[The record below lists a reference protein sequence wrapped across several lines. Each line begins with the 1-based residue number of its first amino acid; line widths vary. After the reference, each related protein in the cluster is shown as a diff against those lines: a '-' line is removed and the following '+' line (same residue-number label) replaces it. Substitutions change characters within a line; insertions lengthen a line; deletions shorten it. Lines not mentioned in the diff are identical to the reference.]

1 MDERVLGGMGWSR
14 DLPDVRDYR
23 IDTPEVE
30 AVLAGSEPLKK
41 ARRGVPARADLR
53 DACSP
58 IEDQGS
64 LGSCTANAGVG
75 LLEYFER
82 RAFGKHLD
90 GSRLFLYKATRNL
103 LGWKGDQGAYLRST
117 MKAMALFGVPPEKVR
132 PYRVEAFDEE
142 PPAFC
147 YAFAQNYKALRYYRL
162 DPAGTQGAEVL
173 RSVKRNLAAGLPSMF
188 GFTVYS
194 SMPGIG
200 EGSGDIPYPRPG
212 EAVQGG
218 HAVVAVGYDDTRTIG
233 DEQGA
238 LLIRNSW
245 GVGWGEKGYGW
256 LPYRY
261 VAEQVAVDFWSLVRA
276 DFVDTALF
284 R

>member
-1 MDERVLGGMGWSR
+1 MDEKVLGGMGWTR
-14 DLPDVRDYR
+14 DLPDVRDYGL
-23 IDTPEVE
+23 DTPEVE
-30 AVLAGSEPLKK
+30 AVLASSKPLKK
-41 ARRGVPARADLR
+41 ARKGVPASVDLR
-53 DACSP
+53 VSCSP

-82 RAFGKHLD
+82 RAHGKYLD

-117 MKAMALFGVPPEKVR
+117 MKAMALFGVPPEEVR
-132 PYRVEAFDEE
+132 PYDVSAFDDE

-147 YAFAQNYKALRYYRL
+147 YAFAQNFKAIRYYRL
-162 DPAGTQGAEVL
+162 DRAGTPGKDVL
-173 RSVKRNLAAGLPSMF
+173 SAVKRNLAAGLPSMF

-200 EGSGDIPYPRPG
+200 EGSGDIPYPQTG
-212 EAVQGG
+212 EAVKGG
-218 HAVVAVGYDDTRTIG
+218 HAVVAVGYDDARTIG
-233 DEQGA
+233 NEEGA
-238 LLIRNSW
+238 LLVRNSW

-261 VAEQVAVDFWSLVRA
+261 VLAQVAVDFWSLVQA
-276 DFVDTALF
+276 DFVDTELF